1 MNFRHPMRFFFSSAV
16 CLLLLA
22 GCAGRSLEDV
32 ADESSLA
39 RFRALPADAEVLVS
53 LHGEGLAEHFTGT
66 RPVGALGEARLVMAP
81 HGALKTLSN
90 LEGLQRVVVWGD
102 DKALQRLD
110 PLLRL
115 EMLGAMDTAIRTGK
129 TGAEIRAVASFD
141 EGARIQAAELQ
152 AMGLALGSHTG
163 QVATVRG
170 TCANLLDLAAHPQ
183 LVKLEKPALQFPTSQ
198 SGRIEP

>member
-81 HGALKTLSN
+81 PRRSENPEQSG
-90 LEGLQRVVVWGD
+90 
-102 DKALQRLD
+102 
-110 PLLRL
+110 
-115 EMLGAMDTAIRTGK
+115 
-129 TGAEIRAVASFD
+129 
-141 EGARIQAAELQ
+141 
-152 AMGLALGSHTG
+152 GLATG
-163 QVATVRG
+163 GGVGRRQG
-170 TCANLLDLAAHPQ
+170 AAAP
-183 LVKLEKPALQFPTSQ
+183 
-198 SGRIEP
+198 